1 MRLAQSRQRD
11 STQENS
17 PLADFAQTKAKQ
29 SGMIMKYYHEELYLK
44 DENNTYQKDNN
55 YRAWIFG
62 RDREERAQIINA
74 LKKEQWPVISIQSLD
89 YFESLINQLSPDI
102 LILCSDIMSTF
113 GNQLIRE
120 LRKSGKIVPILC
132 IGKILQAENCIT
144 ALEEGAN
151 DYLHSPLN
159 KRELVSRARKAASL
173 MQPKPM
179 AQRLETIKNDKIEE
193 YTICNLEFNP
203 GTQKLIN
210 QQGNQTR
217 LTKGEVDILLLLC
230 ELKGKTIS
238 RQRLADLTQTDAMKS
253 RTIDVRISRLKK
265 KITLLDPTESY
276 ITSKR
281 HEGYYFTDNIKAK
294 QGTID

>member
-1 MRLAQSRQRD
+1 M
-11 STQENS
+11 N
-17 PLADFAQTKAKQ
+17 
-29 SGMIMKYYHEELYLK
+29 MKYYDEELYLQ
-44 DENNTYQKDNN
+44 DESGANQKGNN
-55 YRAWIFG
+55 YRVWIFG

-120 LRKSGKIVPILC
+120 LRNSGKTVPILC
-132 IGKILQAENCIT
+132 IGKILQTENCIT

-159 KRELVSRARKAASL
+159 KRELVSRARKAARL
-173 MQPKPM
+173 VQPRPIIQGLK
-179 AQRLETIKNDKIEE
+179 TTKSDKVEE
-193 YTICNLEFNP
+193 YRICNLEFDP
-203 GTQKLIN
+203 QTQNLKN
-210 QQGNQTR
+210 QQGIQIK

-238 RQRLADLTQTDAMKS
+238 RQKLADLTQTDAIKS
-253 RTIDVRISRLKK
+253 RTIDVRMSRLKK
-265 KITLLDPTESY
+265 KITLLDPTGSY

-294 QGTID
+294 QEDTD

>member
-44 DENNTYQKDNN
+44 HENNTYQKDNN

-159 KRELVSRARKAASL
+159 KRELVSRAKKAASL

-203 GTQKLIN
+203 GTQKLKN